1 VTHRIGL
8 RQIVLAA
15 VGLAVAAGSAP
26 LCGTGVNW
34 PQWRGPSGQGIST
47 ETGLPTFWSP
57 TERIAWKT
65 PIPGRGHSSPIVWD
79 DRVFLSTAIEGEIV
93 PGHAT
98 ARHIIEGQPYIHPDS
113 VNGDRRHTLKVI
125 ALETDT
131 GKVLWERTAYDGP
144 MFDGR
149 HRRGS
154 FASATPVTDGIGVFV
169 FFGAEGAYAYE
180 MDGRPRW
187 KADVGRI
194 KTIGL
199 GTASSP
205 VLYRDLLIL
214 QCDDDEGTDSFM
226 VALDK
231 RTGREAWRVRRPVQ
245 VSWSSPVLLQT
256 ATRSE
261 LVTNGSEFV
270 VGYDPATGRE
280 LWRVKGVESNAIHT
294 PLVGNGLVIAT
305 AGFPNKRVIAIR
317 PGGSGDVTA
326 THVVWRYEK
335 GTAYVASPILYDGLV
350 YLLTDGGIITC
361 LDAQTG
367 IVKYEGGRP
376 PKPGKFISSPVAF
389 DGKLL
394 LTSDTGDTFVIKAGP
409 VFSVIGTNNV
419 GEGVNASLALA
430 NGRIYIRGDEH
441 LYCIR
446 G

>member
-1 VTHRIGL
+1 M
-8 RQIVLAA
+8 
-15 VGLAVAAGSAP
+15 
-26 LCGTGVNW
+26 
-34 PQWRGPSGQGIST
+34 
-47 ETGLPTFWSP
+47 
-57 TERIAWKT
+57 
-65 PIPGRGHSSPIVWD
+65 
-79 DRVFLSTAIEGEIV
+79 
-93 PGHAT
+93 
-98 ARHIIEGQPYIHPDS
+98 
-113 VNGDRRHTLKVI
+113 
-125 ALETDT
+125 
-131 GKVLWERTAYDGP
+131 LWEQTAYEGP

-154 FASATPVTDGIGVFV
+154 FASATPVTDGSGVFV

-180 MDGRPRW
+180 IDGRPRW

-205 VLYRDLLIL
+205 VLHGDLLIL

-231 RTGREAWRVRRPVQ
+231 RTGREKWRVKRPVQ
-245 VSWSSPVLLQT
+245 VSWSSPVLVQT
-256 ATRSE
+256 ATRPE

-270 VGYDPATGRE
+270 VGYDPATGQE

-317 PGGSGDVTA
+317 PGGTGDVTA

-350 YLLTDGGIITC
+350 YLITDGGVITC

-367 IVKYEGGRP
+367 TVRYEGGRP

-394 LTSDTGDTFVIKAGP
+394 LTSDTGDTFVIKAGTA
-409 VFSVIGTNNV
+409 FSVIGTNSI

-430 NGRIYIRGDEH
+430 DGRIYIRGDEH